1 MGKKFHNGK
10 PYDQASAVPYRF
22 RDGELELCLITTTG
36 KRRWGFPKGIIDP
49 GESEEE
55 TALKE
60 AAEEAGL
67 SGEVDGPPLGAY
79 TYSKWG
85 RTLRVQVLLMNVQY
99 VAERW
104 EEQRI
109 RERSWVSPE
118 KALELLDRRHLRKL
132 VREAAK
138 RLEVEVAQ
146 N

>member
-1 MGKKFHNGK
+1 MGKKFNNGK

-49 GESEEE
+49 GENEEE

-60 AAEEAGL
+60 AVEEAGL
-67 SGEVDGPPLGAY
+67 SGEVDGPPLGSY

-85 RTLRVQVLLMNVQY
+85 RTLRVQVLLMKVQHA
-99 VAERW
+99 AERW

-118 KALELLDRRHLRKL
+118 KALELLDRPHLRKL

-138 RLEVEVAQ
+138 RTEVGVAKS
-146 N
+146 